1 MSTLENIL
9 QSIFENQKQELV
21 SLEELFIRI
30 CFSVLMAF
38 LIGFITAFTYTGS
51 KLEKSILHSQIL
63 ATIIFSIMINVLG
76 KNLALAIGIFGSLSF
91 IQFRTTV
98 RDSKDT
104 TLFFYSV
111 VIGVA
116 CGSGHFG
123 LAIIGFFIVSLC
135 QCLLKIFPF
144 QETKSFSVE
153 VFCDPHLQTKIDEY
167 LNSKKLNF
175 YFVKIS
181 KKKTKLIYKFYC
193 SETKI
198 NTIIENLKNQFDNS
212 FEILFKEK

>member
-9 QSIFENQKQELV
+9 QSILENQKQELV

-30 CFSVLMAF
+30 SFSVVFAF
-38 LIGFITAFTYTGS
+38 LIGFISILTYTGS

-123 LAIIGFFIVSLC
+123 LAIIGFLTVSFC
-135 QCLLKIFPF
+135 QGLLKFFPHWQNKIYRLEF
-144 QETKSFSVE
+144 
-153 VFCDPHLQTKIDEY
+153 FCDPQLQTEIEEY
-167 LNSKKLNF
+167 LTIKKFNF
-175 YFVKIS
+175 TFKKIS
-181 KKKTKLIYKFYC
+181 KKRSKLIFQIY
-193 SETKI
+193 SNEVKI
-198 NTIIENLKNQFDNS
+198 IDLKNNLRNQFAN
-212 FEILFKEK
+212 IIKIRYTEK